1 MTMIVRGEE
10 RDLPG
15 RWELIKQ
22 VTLAIRTRS
31 QRFVAQLVGQDTS
44 VNEIGQYAIDM
55 DAFIVQLD
63 GLTTNAVA
71 SGLVAY
77 VEAAVQDPTYNVVT
91 EYQALRAALD
101 AVVVR
106 VGTDMNGLSAKTWN
120 GTSRSFDV
128 PTLTPVQTANLQT
141 DINALLATLPT

>member
-22 VTLAIRTRS
+22 INLAIRTRS
-31 QRFVAQLVGQDTS
+31 TRFNSQLAGQNTS
-44 VNEIGQYAIDM
+44 VDEIGQYAMDM
-55 DAFIVQLD
+55 DGFINQLD

-77 VEAAVQDPTYNVVT
+77 VEAAVQDVNYNVVT
-91 EYQALRAALD
+91 EYQALRAALND
-101 AVVVR
+101 VVVR
-106 VGTDMNGLSAKTWN
+106 VGTDMDGLSAKTWN
-120 GTSRSFDV
+120 GTNRSFDV
-128 PTLTPVQTANLQT
+128 PTLTPLQTANLRT
-141 DINALLATLPT
+141 DITALLATLPT